1 MVVLYGGTEQPFVPG
16 NLRSSNRLIRRQ
28 RGAEHVVWFSAEQ
41 QAPNEV
47 EEWIAAGKLGAQVGG
62 SESLYLITKG
72 CKLLKG
78 LSRQ

>member
-1 MVVLYGGTEQPFVPG
+1 MRVVVLYGGTEQPFVAG
-16 NLRSSNRLIRRQ
+16 NLRSSNRLIR
-28 RGAEHVVWFSAEQ
+28 GAEHVLRFSAEQ
-41 QAPNEV
+41 QAPNELQ
-47 EEWIAAGKLGAQVGG
+47 EWIAAGKLSAQVGG